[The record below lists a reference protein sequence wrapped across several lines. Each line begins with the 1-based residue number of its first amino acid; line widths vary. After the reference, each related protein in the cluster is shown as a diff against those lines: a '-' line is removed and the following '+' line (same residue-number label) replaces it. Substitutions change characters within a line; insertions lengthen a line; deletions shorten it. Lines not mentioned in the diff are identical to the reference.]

1 LGWRR
6 RNSPGAGWRAIIG
19 FPRPQDMRI
28 MRTPQDRSGRS
39 AAMKITI
46 AIACAAVCALL
57 GTLLGASAVVLA
69 FGGVTAA
76 VAEPSALRVGIITD
90 MSGQYKDGNGPGSV
104 IAAQMAA
111 EEIGGAVAGRKI
123 EIISA
128 DHQNKPD
135 IASGI
140 VREWLDNKHVD
151 VVAEGV
157 NSAVALAIMNVT
169 RERNKPFLISG
180 AGSSDITG
188 KNCTPTSIHWTY
200 DTYASSNAT
209 AKAVVKRGGK
219 SWFFLTADYA
229 FGHAL
234 ERDASKAVVAAGGTV
249 IGSVRHP
256 FATSDMSSFLLQ
268 AQAAKPDIV
277 GLANAGADFRTAV
290 EQADEFGIRAG
301 GTKIVALQVTLSDVP
316 ALGLD
321 HAHDLLF
328 TDSFY
333 WDRTAETRAFGEAF
347 YQRHG
352 AMPTAYQAGVNSALR
367 HYFKAVAA
375 TNSTET
381 AAVLGWMRANPV
393 DDFFAH
399 GGRIRE
405 DGRMV
410 HDMYLMRIKKPEES
424 KSTWDVYDY
433 LDTVPGDQAFRPLA
447 DGGCPL
453 VKP

>member
-1 LGWRR
+1 
-6 RNSPGAGWRAIIG
+6 
-19 FPRPQDMRI
+19 M
-28 MRTPQDRSGRS
+28 RS
-39 AAMKITI
+39 ATVI
-46 AIACAAVCALL
+46 AGAFLCALAL
-57 GTLLGASAVVLA
+57 ATAPAGAQDKV
-69 FGGVTAA
+69 
-76 VAEPSALRVGIITD
+76 LRVGIITD

-111 EEIGGAVAGRKI
+111 EEVGGTVAGRKI
-123 EIISA
+123 EIISG

-135 IASGI
+135 IASSI
-140 VREWLDNKHVD
+140 VREWIDNQHVD
-151 VVAEGV
+151 LVAEGV

-169 RERNKPFLISG
+169 AERNKPFLISG

-209 AKAVVKRGGK
+209 AKAIVKRGGK

-234 ERDASKAVVAAGGTV
+234 ERDASKMVIAAGGKV
-249 IGSVRHP
+249 LGSVRHP
-256 FATSDMSSFLLQ
+256 FGTSDMSSFLLQ

-277 GLANAGADFRTAV
+277 GLANAGADFRNAV
-290 EQADEFGIRAG
+290 AQADEFGVRSG
-301 GTKIVALQVTLSDVP
+301 GAQIVALQVTLTDVP
-316 ALGLD
+316 ALGLE

-333 WDRTAETRAFGEAF
+333 WDRTPETRAFAQAF
-347 YQRHG
+347 FKRHG
-352 AMPTAYQAGVNSALR
+352 AMPTSYQAGVNSALR

-375 TNSTET
+375 TNSTDT
-381 AAVLGWMRANPV
+381 ATVLKWMRENPV
-393 DDFFAH
+393 NDFFAQ
-399 GGRIRE
+399 GGKVRE

-424 KSTWDVYDY
+424 KSKWDVYEY
-433 LDTVPGDQAFRPLA
+433 LDTVPGEQAFRPMSE
-447 DGGCPL
+447 GGCPY
-453 VKP
+453 VKQ